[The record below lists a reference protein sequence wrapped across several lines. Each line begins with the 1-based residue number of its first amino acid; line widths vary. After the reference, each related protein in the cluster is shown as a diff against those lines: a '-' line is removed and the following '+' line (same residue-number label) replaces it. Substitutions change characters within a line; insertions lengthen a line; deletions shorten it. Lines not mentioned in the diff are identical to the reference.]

1 MRIVTLLPSA
11 TEVVAALGL
20 GEELVGIS
28 HECDY
33 PANVVANKPI
43 VTRSAIPQGLT
54 PAEIDRL
61 VAERIHRGES
71 LYTLDLEL
79 LEQLKPDLILT
90 QELCEVCAV
99 SAPIVREAICQLSTT
114 PQLISLEPTN
124 LAEIFNTL
132 RIVADAAG
140 VPERAAQVIEQL
152 YTRLARLDVRWRE
165 TRIKPRGLPLEWLMP
180 PFSAGIGLLK
190 WCSTRAVSLCS
201 LRPANVLR
209 GSIGKRSFNRDQML
223 CFSCRAATASR

>member
-223 CFSCRAATASR
+223 C